1 MGTPATTAAP
11 TPAPMIKVSGVWVIA
26 MENASKLWKNVEGLA
41 TFKKALKKVI
51 VQLLDMGLIKE
62 HHIQID
68 IAQSSGNSRRLSS
81 NSAEGLEAT
90 YTITVPKGAEATTV
104 ATKINSKSTDDLQT
118 SVNSALIATAK
129 KVPDI
134 EGLTSSRVL
143 IIAKG
148 ALSTSTFAP
157 DVSVSGRA
165 TAHGAV
171 IVSVSL
177 LAAMT

>member
-1 MGTPATTAAP
+1 
-11 TPAPMIKVSGVWVIA
+11 
-26 MENASKLWKNVEGLA
+26 
-41 TFKKALKKVI
+41 
-51 VQLLDMGLIKE
+51 MGLIE
-62 HHIQID
+62 EDHIQID

-90 YTITVPKGAEATTV
+90 YRITVPKGAEANTV

-118 SVNSALIATAK
+118 SVNSALIETAE

-134 EGLTSSRVL
+134 KGLTSSGVV
-143 IIAKG
+143 IIAQG
-148 ALSTSTFAP
+148 SLSAST
-157 DVSVSGRA
+157 VSFSGRA

-177 LAAMT
+177 LAAMTSRM